1 MKEEEKE
8 QAFSFTSFF
17 VFSFASSQLRLSL
30 HPARHRGGESG
41 EVVDDDMDRYRLQWG
56 KCSSVL
62 LHNSL
67 YYI

>member
-8 QAFSFTSFF
+8 QVFSFTSFF
-17 VFSFASSQLRLSL
+17 AFSSASSQLRLSS

-41 EVVDDDMDRYRLQWG
+41 EVDEDMVGYRLQWG